1 MTGKAQFAEGVDGR
15 RMIGELTARHALGW
29 LVAANAVGVLL
40 AVELVWPAA
49 GDALAPLT
57 YGRWMPLHMNWQ
69 LYGWCSLPLV
79 GVLLAWCVDARH
91 PRARAHVR
99 VALGAWSLALVLG
112 GVAWLGGV
120 TSGKLFLDW
129 AGWARGALSVAMVV
143 LWTVCAAHAWWRR
156 GAEGEGWADALRGVF
171 LAMLVAVPGLL
182 YWAAGREVYPSVNP
196 DSGGATGAS
205 LLGSTLGIVMIFGL
219 LPVMLRVPVRVGEKP
234 KGHLLGDTLAG
245 GGDGEN
251 TGKCNLIG
259 DTLVRGTGWYW
270 WALAGS
276 YGVFAVID
284 RGNASHHA
292 WGQVAGLAVLIA
304 WVPLAWVYFRKFK
317 WEASAGRWLGA
328 AFAWWLVLVVTGF
341 LTFLPGLSE
350 RLKFTN
356 GLVAHAHLAMAGLVT
371 AVNFVV
377 LRQMEPRTEPRGN
390 FWAWQSA
397 CAVHVAALMILGW
410 SEAESAG
417 EFFRSEGWTQGLYGV
432 RLAAGVVMLAA
443 SVRWW
448 AGEGHGP
455 LAHARSY
462 GEESL

>member
-1 MTGKAQFAEGVDGR
+1 MTGKAQFAEGIDVR
-15 RMIGELTARHALGW
+15 RMIGALTARHALGW

-40 AVELVWPAA
+40 AAELVWPAL
-49 GDALAPLT
+49 GDVLAPLT

-69 LYGWCSLPLV
+69 LYGWCSLPLT

-91 PRARAHVR
+91 PQARTHVR
-99 VALGAWSLALVLG
+99 VALGAWSLALGLG

-129 AGWARGALSVAMVV
+129 AGWARGALSAAMVV

-156 GAEGEGWADALRGVF
+156 GEPGQRAAGILRGVF
-171 LAMLVAVPGLL
+171 LAALLFVPGLL

-205 LLGSTLGIVMIFGL
+205 LLGSTLGIVIIFGL
-219 LPVMLRVPVRVGEKP
+219 LPVMLRVPARKNEKS
-234 KGHLLGDTLAG
+234 KCHLIGDTLAG
-245 GGDGEN
+245 TAHEAESGI
-251 TGKCNLIG
+251 CHLIG
-259 DTLVRGTGWYW
+259 DNLVRGTAWYW

-276 YGVFAVID
+276 FGVFGVIE

-292 WGQVAGLAVLIA
+292 WGQILGLGMLLM
-304 WVPLAWVYFRKFK
+304 WVPLAWVYFRRFE

-328 AFAWWLVLVVTGF
+328 AFGWWLVLVVTGF

-371 AVNFVV
+371 AVNFAV
-377 LRQMEPRTEPRGN
+377 LRQLAPKTEPRGN
-390 FWAWQSA
+390 FWGWQIA
-397 CAVHVAALMILGW
+397 CAVHVGALMMLGW
-410 SEAESAG
+410 CEAENAG
-417 EFFRSEGWTQGLYGV
+417 DLFRSEGWTQGLYAT
-432 RLAAGVVMLAA
+432 RLAAGAVMLAV
-443 SVRWW
+443 SVRW
-448 AGEGHGP
+448 
-455 LAHARSY
+455 LAQGGARIK
-462 GEESL
+462 L

>member
-1 MTGKAQFAEGVDGR
+1 MTECRPFSGVVGAV
-15 RMIGELTARHALGW
+15 TARHALGW

-40 AVELVWPAA
+40 AAELVWPAL

-91 PRARAHVR
+91 PQARTYVR
-99 VALGAWSLALVLG
+99 VAFGAWSIALALG

-156 GAEGEGWADALRGVF
+156 GEAGQRGADWLRGGF
-171 LAMLVAVPGLL
+171 LAMLLFVPGLL
-182 YWAAGREVYPSVNP
+182 YWAAGRDVYPSVNP

-219 LPVMLRVPVRVGEKP
+219 LPVMLRVERKP
-234 KGHLLGDTLAG
+234 GARTA
-245 GGDGEN
+245 
-251 TGKCNLIG
+251 
-259 DTLVRGTGWYW
+259 WFW

-276 YGVFAVID
+276 YGAFGAID

-292 WGQVAGLAVLIA
+292 WGQILGLGLLIA
-304 WVPLAWVYFRKFK
+304 WVPLAWIYFRRFE
-317 WEASAGRWLGA
+317 WEATAWRWLGA
-328 AFAWWLVLVVTGF
+328 AFGWWLTLVFTGF

-377 LRQMEPRTEPRGN
+377 LRQLAPRTEPRGN
-390 FWAWQSA
+390 FWTWQAA
-397 CAVHVAALMILGW
+397 CAVHVGALLALGW
-410 SEAESAG
+410 SEAENAG
-417 EFFRSEGWTQGLYGV
+417 DLFRSETWTQALYGV
-432 RLAAGVVMLAA
+432 RLAAGAAMLAV
-443 SVRWW
+443 SVRW
-448 AGEGHGP
+448 
-455 LAHARSY
+455 LAQGGKKS
-462 GEESL
+462 

>member
-1 MTGKAQFAEGVDGR
+1 MTEESRPFAGVVGAV
-15 RMIGELTARHALGW
+15 TARHALGW
-29 LVAANAVGVLL
+29 LVSANAVGVLL
-40 AVELVWPAA
+40 AAELMWPEL

-91 PRARAHVR
+91 PQARAHVR
-99 VALGAWSLALVLG
+99 VAFGAWSLALVLG

-156 GAEGEGWADALRGVF
+156 GEAGQRAADRLRGVF
-171 LAMLVAVPGLL
+171 LAGLLFVPGLL

-219 LPVMLRVPVRVGEKP
+219 LPVMLRVGRK
-234 KGHLLGDTLAG
+234 AG
-245 GGDGEN
+245 AR
-251 TGKCNLIG
+251 TS
-259 DTLVRGTGWYW
+259 WYW
-270 WALAGS
+270 WVLAGS
-276 YGVFAVID
+276 YGVFGVID

-292 WGQVAGLAVLIA
+292 WGQILGLGLLIA
-304 WVPLAWVYFRKFK
+304 WVPLAWIYFRRFA
-317 WEASAGRWLGA
+317 WEATAWRWLGA
-328 AFAWWLVLVVTGF
+328 AFGWWLVLVVTGF

-377 LRQMEPRTEPRGN
+377 LRQLAARTEPRGN
-390 FWAWQSA
+390 FWAWQVA
-397 CAVHVAALMILGW
+397 CAVHVAALLVLGW
-410 SEAESAG
+410 CEAENAG
-417 EFFRSEGWTQGLYGV
+417 DLFRSETWTQVLYGV
-432 RLAAGVVMLAA
+432 RLAAGAVMLVV
-443 SVRWW
+443 SVRW
-448 AGEGHGP
+448 
-455 LAHARSY
+455 LAQGSAQTN
-462 GEESL
+462 L

>member
-1 MTGKAQFAEGVDGR
+1 
-15 RMIGELTARHALGW
+15 MIGALTGRHALAW

-40 AVELVWPAA
+40 AAELVWPAL

-69 LYGWCSLPLV
+69 LYGWCSLPLA

-91 PRARAHVR
+91 PRARVHVS

-156 GAEGEGWADALRGVF
+156 GADGQRVADWLRGGF
-171 LAMLVAVPGLL
+171 LTMLLFVPGLL

-196 DSGGATGAS
+196 HSGGATGAS

-219 LPVMLRVPVRVGEKP
+219 LPVMLRVPVRMDGKP
-234 KGHLLGDTLAG
+234 KCH
-245 GGDGEN
+245 
-251 TGKCNLIG
+251 LIG
-259 DTLVRGTGWYW
+259 DTLRRSVHEGKSGICHLIGDNLVRGTGWYW
-270 WALAGS
+270 WVLAGS
-276 YGVFAVID
+276 YGVFGVID

-292 WGQVAGLAVLIA
+292 WGQIVGLGLLGM
-304 WVPLAWVYFRKFK
+304 WVPLAWIYFRRFE
-317 WEASAGRWLGA
+317 WEASAWRWLGA

-377 LRQMEPRTEPRGN
+377 LRQLAPRAEPRGN
-390 FWAWQSA
+390 FWAWQLA
-397 CAVHVAALMILGW
+397 CAAMVAVLMVTGW
-410 SEAESAG
+410 SEAENAG
-417 EFFRSEGWTQGLYGV
+417 GFFRSEAWSQGGYGA
-432 RLAAGVVMLAA
+432 RLAAGGVMLGA
-443 SVRWW
+443 SVRWL
-448 AGEGHGP
+448 AGSGNGP
-455 LAHARSY
+455 LAGARGY
-462 GEESL
+462 GEKTL